1 MRMRNA
7 VSGAYGWASGALVL
21 LACALA
27 LLCAPARAWAY
38 ARVDV
43 DRTCTLSVVV
53 ADDQAV
59 VPNARLALYRIG
71 DMTDAA
77 RLSLSGDFASYPVS
91 IDDLDASG
99 WRAAAQTLA
108 AYAARDSLAPIAE
121 GTSDAS
127 GRVDFGELA
136 VGLYLITAA
145 PLDDGTYTYEF
156 EPAIVTMPLSDDAA
170 PGGWAYDAE
179 VVLKFERTLIPT
191 DEIQVQKVWDDADSS
206 SRPES
211 VTVQLLCD
219 GAVYDEVML
228 TGESGWRH
236 EWSGLETGHAW
247 AVVEKDVPSG
257 YDVSVSREGTLLV
270 VTNALEGE
278 PPSEPAPETGE
289 APSYAPIVA
298 LVGIVILGGGWF
310 LYRRSRSGR

>member
-7 VSGAYGWASGALVL
+7 ASYARDWARGAMVL

-27 LLCAPARAWAY
+27 VLCAPVRAQAA

-43 DRTCTLSVVV
+43 DRICSLSVVV
-53 ADDQAV
+53 ADDAGAV
-59 VPNARLALYRIG
+59 PGTELALYRIG

-77 RLSLSGDFASYPVS
+77 RLSLSGDFANYPVS

-108 AYAARDSLAPIAE
+108 AYAARDGIEPLAE

-127 GRVDFGELA
+127 GWVAFGDLA
-136 VGLYLITAA
+136 VGLYLIAAA

-156 EPAIVTMPLSDDAA
+156 EPAIVTMPLSDETA

-179 VVLKFERTLIPT
+179 AVLKFERTLIPT
-191 DEIQVQKVWDDADSS
+191 DEVQVQKVWDDADSAE
-206 SRPES
+206 RPGS
-211 VTVQLLCD
+211 VVVQLLCD
-219 GAVYDEVML
+219 GAVYEEATL
-228 TGESGWRH
+228 TGETGWRH
-236 EWSGLETGHAW
+236 AWSGLETGHEW

-257 YDVSVSREGTLLV
+257 YEVSISREGALTV

-278 PPSEPAPETGE
+278 PTPEPAPETGE
-289 APSYAPIVA
+289 APSYAPVVA
-298 LVGIVILGGGWF
+298 LAGAAILGGGWC
-310 LYRRSRSGR
+310 LSRRARNNG

>member
-1 MRMRNA
+1 MRTSDATRH
-7 VSGAYGWASGALVL
+7 VPDWKRGAITL
-21 LACALA
+21 LACAFV
-27 LLCAPARAWAY
+27 LLCAPVRAQAY

-43 DRTCTLSVVV
+43 DRACTLSVVV
-53 ADDQAV
+53 ADDEGAV
-59 VPNARLALYRIG
+59 PDALLTLYRIG

-77 RLSLSGDFASYPVS
+77 RLSLSGDFAGYPVS
-91 IDDLDASG
+91 IKDLDASG

-108 AYAARDSLAPIAE
+108 AYAARDSIEPLAE
-121 GTSDAS
+121 GVSDAG

-156 EPAIVTMPLSDDAA
+156 EPAIVTMPLSDDTV

-179 VVLKFERTLIPT
+179 AVLKFARALIPKE
-191 DEIQVQKVWDDADSS
+191 EIQVQKVWDDADSP
-206 SRPES
+206 SRPAS

-236 EWSGLETGHAW
+236 EWSRLETGHAW

-278 PPSEPAPETGE
+278 PPTEPAPETGE